1 MKYGRGCC
9 HRAVRI
15 AAACLIVL
23 AWPSAS
29 RFGVERPLARQ
40 QPALWLAPTTTNTT
54 PGSLAIALA
63 VDDVSNGRAAQ
74 ALTTLTRAA
83 ANNALSGYGLLYLGR
98 AQLALNNISEARESA
113 DRLRAAQPSGYLAD
127 AARWLAADVAEAAGE
142 WARSMDVLRELA
154 ASDVVVPDRAHLRLG
169 LAAVKAN
176 DLPAAKA
183 ALSKVYYEYPLSS
196 LADDAAAELARL
208 GAPLAPVTAA
218 DAARGMARAQA
229 LFDAKRYTDARAA
242 FALVHDVA
250 ANDDRYL
257 IELRLAQ
264 SDYYLKRYAVARDRL
279 RALIGQHVEAE
290 FFHFTTLRELGAH
303 AEYVQRAR
311 AFVEGHPAHALS
323 QETLNNL
330 ATHFVLTGDDAKAA
344 EVFAESYR
352 RFPTGLH
359 ADRAAWKAG
368 WWKYRNGAYADAV
381 RIFES
386 AAAGLPKDDTRPSW
400 MYWAARSHQRLGE
413 RDLAINGF
421 RRVIA
426 DYRHSYYGRQAM
438 RVLTTL
444 APGASPPAS
453 AGPPVLASTAPGDPP
468 PNAAIIRSLLGAG
481 LYEAARLELRKAEIE
496 RGRSPL
502 LNATMAYT
510 LNRQGELRAA
520 IIRMRTAYPEFRADG
535 GEQMPAELR
544 RIIYPLA
551 YWDVITRH
559 AAAANVDPYLMAALI
574 LQESTFEADV
584 KSSAGAWGLMQIMPT
599 TGRLIASRLKIRPY
613 STARLKQPDINVRIG
628 VANFA
633 SLLAKYDGDVVPVLA
648 GYNAGGSRATRWLA
662 EKPELEQDE
671 FIDDI
676 PYPETQNYVKR
687 ILGSVDDY
695 RLLYANL
702 PPSAFSGPA
711 GSTPAR
717 NAVAS
722 APPKAAPAK
731 AKAAPK
737 KKTAVKK

>member
-1 MKYGRGCC
+1 MKYGRGRC
-9 HRAVRI
+9 HLVMPI

-23 AWPSAS
+23 IGPSVS
-29 RFGVERPLARQ
+29 PFGVERPLARQ
-40 QPALWLAPTTTNTT
+40 QPELWLTPTTSNTA

-74 ALTTLTRAA
+74 AIATLTRAA
-83 ANNALSGYGLLYLGR
+83 ANEALGGYGRLHLGR
-98 AQLALNNISEARESA
+98 AHLALNNITQARESA
-113 DRLRAAQPSGYLAD
+113 NRLRAAQPSGYLAD

-142 WARSMDVLRELA
+142 WERSMQILAELA
-154 ASDVVVPDRAHLRLG
+154 ASDVVAPDRAHLRLG

-176 DLPAAKA
+176 DLPAAKTA
-183 ALSKVYYEYPLSS
+183 FSKVYYEYPLSA
-196 LADDAAAELARL
+196 LAVAAASELAKL
-208 GAPLAPVTAA
+208 GMPLAPVTAA
-218 DAARGMARAQA
+218 DAARGLARAQA
-229 LFDAKRYTDARAA
+229 LFAAKRYTDARSA
-242 FALVHDVA
+242 FTLVHNVA
-250 ANDDRYL
+250 ATDDRSL

-264 SDYYLKRYAVARDRL
+264 CDFYLKRYAAARDKF
-279 RALIGQHVEAE
+279 RALIGQRVEAE
-290 FFHFTTLRELGAH
+290 FYHFTTLRALGAH

-311 AFVEGHPAHALS
+311 AFVEGYPAHILS

-330 ATHFVLTGDDAKAA
+330 ATHFILIGEDAKAA
-344 EVFAESYR
+344 EVFADLYR
-352 RFPTGLH
+352 RFPAGLY
-359 ADRAAWKAG
+359 ADRAAWKSG
-368 WWKYRNGAYADAV
+368 WWNYRNGAFAEAV

-386 AAAGLPKDDTRPSW
+386 ASAALPNDDTRPSW
-400 MYWAARSHQRLGE
+400 MYWAARSHQRLGH
-413 RDLAINGF
+413 RDLAIDGF

-426 DYRHSYYGRQAM
+426 DYRHSYYGREAM
-438 RVLTTL
+438 RVLTAL
-444 APGASPPAS
+444 APGASHPPPPA
-453 AGPPVLASTAPGDPP
+453 VLASITPGAPPS
-468 PNAAIIRSLLGAG
+468 NAAIIRTLLGAG
-481 LYEAARLELRKAEIE
+481 LYEDARLELRKAEIE

-502 LNATMAYT
+502 LNATMAYA

-520 IIRMRTAYPEFRADG
+520 IIRMRTAYPQHRANG
-535 GEQMPAELR
+535 GEQLPAELR

-559 AAAANVDPYLMAALI
+559 AAAARLDPHLIAALI

-584 KSSAGAWGLMQIMPT
+584 KSPAGAWGLMQIMPA
-599 TGRLIASRLKIRPY
+599 TGRMIASRLKIRPY
-613 STARLKQPDINVRIG
+613 TTERLKQPEINVRIG

-633 SLLAKYDGDVVPVLA
+633 SLLARYDGDVVPVLA

-702 PPSAFSGPA
+702 PPTAFSGPA
-711 GSTPAR
+711 GR
-717 NAVAS
+717 KAVTAG
-722 APPKAAPAK
+722 
-731 AKAAPK
+731 K
-737 KKTAVKK
+737 K